1 MTKHT
6 KKVQAL
12 DKKTEKQILKRLDK
26 IHKKNEALFKED
38 KILLRWLKKEI
49 DAQQRQRKAS

>member
-1 MTKHT
+1 MKRHI
-6 KKVQAL
+6 KKIKL
-12 DKKTEKQILKRLDK
+12 MSKRTEKQILKRLDR

-49 DAQQRQRKAS
+49 DAQQRRAS

>member
-1 MTKHT
+1 MTKQT
-6 KKVQAL
+6 KKVNPL

-38 KILLRWLKKEI
+38 KNLLRWLKRVI
-49 DAQQRQRKAS
+49 DEQQRKVS